1 MPDAAAAADLR
12 GRSARYWLLSGP
24 KSGAGKSA
32 KKTKQGPVSKFVTH
46 FHPQPA
52 GQGAEVDLPGEGSQK
67 HAPRALA
74 PGIR

>member
-1 MPDAAAAADLR
+1 VLLENGWDDAEHLKTLSIPSLQR
-12 GRSARYWLLSGP
+12 IARE
-24 KSGAGKSA
+24 ANM
-32 KKTKQGPVSKFVTH
+32 KQGHVSKFVTH